1 MNCLPTEKKIQIL
14 NCLVEGNSIR
24 STERITETHRDTIM
38 RLLVKIGSRCL
49 KVLDEK
55 IVDLEVNQIQVD
67 ELWGYVKK
75 KQRRINGESDL
86 EIGDQYIFVAIDAD
100 TKLIPSFLV
109 GKRSAGNCL
118 AIMKD
123 LQWRI
128 KNRFQL
134 TTDGFPAYTTAV
146 EKAFGANVDF
156 SQLVKVY
163 GGDEATRERYSPGN
177 FVTAYPT
184 PIMGSP
190 DPERISTSY
199 IERQNLTMRM
209 QMRRLTRL
217 TNGFSKKLE
226 NLKAAV
232 ALHVYH
238 YNFIRL
244 HKTLKTT
251 PAMAAGIANSIE
263 TWEGLLSN

>member
-24 STERITETHRDTIM
+24 STERIPETHRDTIM
-38 RLLVKIGSRCL
+38 RLLVKVGSHCL

-55 IVDLEVNQIQVD
+55 IVDLQVGQIEVD

-75 KQRRINGESDL
+75 KQGHINGENDL
-86 EIGDQYIFVAIDAD
+86 EIGDQ
-100 TKLIPSFLV
+100 
-109 GKRSAGNCL
+109 
-118 AIMKD
+118 
-123 LQWRI
+123 
-128 KNRFQL
+128 FQL

-146 EKAFGANVDF
+146 ERAFGSNVDF

-163 GGDEATRERYSPGN
+163 GGDEATRERYSPEN

-190 DPERISTSY
+190 DLERISTSY
-199 IERQNLTMRM
+199 VERQNLTMRM
-209 QMRRLTRL
+209 QMRRPTRL

-226 NLKAAV
+226 NLRAAV

-238 YNFIRL
+238 YNFMRVHRSL
-244 HKTLKTT
+244 RTT
-251 PAMAAGIANSIE
+251 PAMAASIASNIGS
-263 TWEGLLSN
+263 WEAILSN